1 MTNTSN
7 NNLPKTETIYEIKN
21 ETQSVVGDQIP
32 SFEEFMKT
40 YNESEGIS
48 DNYQSEFE
56 SYEGVRVKGTYY
68 GPGFWDDVVNI
79 SKAVGT
85 AVGARAIVATGLT
98 AIPISAA
105 AIGGGY
111 AQKK

>member
-1 MTNTSN
+1 MANTN
-7 NNLPKTETIYEIKN
+7 NNNIPKTETIYELK
-21 ETQSVVGDQIP
+21 EEYKIP

-68 GPGFWDDVVNI
+68 GPGF
-79 SKAVGT
+79 
-85 AVGARAIVATGLT
+85 
-98 AIPISAA
+98 
-105 AIGGGY
+105 
-111 AQKK
+111 